1 MITLVTSITT
11 MCKILWTIIMM
22 GLYEHCALYW
32 FCHVYKKGWETTFFN
47 DVMEAKAMN
56 GAVKLLD
63 NCDIF
68 CFISH

>member
-32 FCHVYKKGWETTFFN
+32 FCHVYKKGWETTYFN
-47 DVMEAKAMN
+47 DVMEA
-56 GAVKLLD
+56 
-63 NCDIF
+63 
-68 CFISH
+68 